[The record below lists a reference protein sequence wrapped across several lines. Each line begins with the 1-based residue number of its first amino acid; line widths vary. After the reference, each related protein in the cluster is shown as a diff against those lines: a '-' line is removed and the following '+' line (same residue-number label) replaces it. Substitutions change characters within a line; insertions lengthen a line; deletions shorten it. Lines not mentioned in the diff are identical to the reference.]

1 MWIWMVGRG
10 PRQVSRSLTRA
21 RKTQRNG
28 KLRLRGACAQSF
40 VYSTTDLACFAVQ
53 KWLWIVEMRWM
64 CQVGKSAIRA
74 SYYTLIVFL
83 IALTMLCHRVPYAA
97 LANAFALIEATTK
110 RIEKTSLLT
119 SLMLLVIQRSTEGDT
134 DSLLRTVYLCI
145 NRVRFSS
152 DERICSS
159 G

>member
-1 MWIWMVGRG
+1 
-10 PRQVSRSLTRA
+10 
-21 RKTQRNG
+21 
-28 KLRLRGACAQSF
+28 
-40 VYSTTDLACFAVQ
+40 
-53 KWLWIVEMRWM
+53 MRWT

-74 SYYTLIVFL
+74 SYYTLIGFL

-152 DERICSS
+152 GEHVCSS

>member
-1 MWIWMVGRG
+1 MDVPGWKVGDPCVVLHAHR
-10 PRQVSRSLTRA
+10 
-21 RKTQRNG
+21 
-28 KLRLRGACAQSF
+28 F
-40 VYSTTDLACFAVQ
+40 
-53 KWLWIVEMRWM
+53 
-64 CQVGKSAIRA
+64 
-74 SYYTLIVFL
+74 FL

-152 DERICSS
+152 GEHICSS